1 MADMIKTLAAR
12 LLLLCLVL
20 FAAAAGPTAAQ
31 VSMVPGMPAEAPAEP
46 EASIGAE
53 GQASL
58 DDLISILE
66 DDTTRAR
73 LVESLRAMA
82 YQPPEDA
89 EPAPGAE
96 EEAQAASVPAAL
108 AGYTRSGV
116 EALQIG
122 ASAVGTIVTEATEL
136 IAGTEAINFPGVVA
150 AILPVLSVAVAV
162 FAAYFA
168 MSFLIRPALDWLAAR
183 ARPKAPVLRLGL
195 LMAGLALSA
204 LKIIVAGLAGHV
216 AAILFYAGPPN
227 FAQALF
233 LNAFIISGLI
243 QVLLSG
249 FVAPYHPS
257 LRMTP
262 FSDGQARYW
271 YKRLVFVIL
280 ALGYTF
286 LFLAPIVEANSNVRA
301 GNAVRFIV
309 VIVAYLT
316 MVTLIVRNRF
326 PVAERLQR
334 RAMHGA
340 NDFQSRVNYM
350 LGFIWWLLALGY
362 ISALLVLWLLS
373 PRDGFR
379 FITLASL
386 YSLAA
391 ITIGGLVITI
401 LSKVILSGIKVPQ
414 LTKDRFPLLE
424 HRLNAFVPMLLT
436 LARIIVIVLVFGTI
450 LEAWSIVEFSA
461 WAQTAWGQRLVGG
474 GIGALIILSVAFAL
488 YLMMSSWVEYR
499 LNPNFGTVPS
509 PREKTLLALFRN
521 AFTVVLAVISLM
533 LVLSQIGLDIAPLLA
548 GAGVVGLAIG
558 FGAQTLVRDI
568 ITGAFIQIENVMNE
582 GDVVQIGAISG
593 VVEKLTIRS
602 VSLRSLDGTY
612 HLIPFSA
619 ADQVSNMTKD
629 FSNFVADVEVAY
641 REDTDEV
648 RAAMEEAFERL
659 KETDQAENILADFE
673 FLGVEMLNPSSI
685 QVRGRVRTLPGKQW
699 GVGRVYKSLIKKVLD
714 ERRIEIPFPQTTV
727 WFGTGKD
734 GSAPPMRIL
743 RAGSESQ
750 HSEVARALPKPK
762 GGPSA
767 PATAVDDAEGADR
780 QEAADK
786 AEEAATLK
794 AESEDA
800 RRP

>member
-1 MADMIKTLAAR
+1 MIKTLASR
-12 LLLLCLVL
+12 LLFVCLLTFLSAWPASAQL
-20 FAAAAGPTAAQ
+20 PAIPGTTPAAPQETADEGVGEAQ
-31 VSMVPGMPAEAPAEP
+31 R
-46 EASIGAE
+46 
-53 GQASL
+53 ASL
-58 DDLISILE
+58 DDLIAILE
-66 DDTTRAR
+66 DEATRAR
-73 LVESLRAMA
+73 LIESLRAMA
-82 YQPPEDA
+82 YQPPAADQAAAEEA
-89 EPAPGAE
+89 EPE
-96 EEAQAASVPAAL
+96 AASVPAAL

-116 EALQIG
+116 EALQMGTTAI
-122 ASAVGTIVTEATEL
+122 ATIVRQATNL
-136 IAGTEAINFPGVVA
+136 MAGTEAINFPGVVS
-150 AILPVLSVAVAV
+150 AILPVLAVAVAV

-168 MSFLIRPALDWLAAR
+168 LSFALRPALDWLAAR
-183 ARPKAPVLRLGL
+183 ARPKAPILRLTL
-195 LMAGLALSA
+195 LSGAMAVSA
-204 LKIIVAGLAGHV
+204 LKILLSGVAGHI
-216 AAILFYAGPPN
+216 AAIVFYSGPPN

-233 LNAFIISGLI
+233 LNAFVITGLI
-243 QVLLSG
+243 QVALSA
-249 FVAPYHPS
+249 FVAPYHPP

-271 YKRLVFVIL
+271 YKRLAFIIL

-309 VIVAYLT
+309 VVITYLT
-316 MVTLIVRNRF
+316 TVWLIVHNRY

-334 RAMHGA
+334 AAMHGA
-340 NDFQSRVNYM
+340 RDFQSRVNYI
-350 LGFIWWLLALGY
+350 LGYVWWLLALVFVT
-362 ISALLVLWLLS
+362 ALLILWLLS
-373 PRDGFR
+373 PRDGFQ
-379 FITLASL
+379 FMAVASL

-391 ITIGGLVITI
+391 ITVGGLVITI
-401 LSKVILSGIKVPQ
+401 LSKVILSGIRVPDV
-414 LTKDRFPLLE
+414 TKDRLPLLE
-424 HRLNAFVPMLLT
+424 GRLNAFVPTLLT
-436 LARIIVIVLVFGTI
+436 LARVIVIILVFGTI
-450 LEAWSIVEFSA
+450 LESWRIVEFSA

-474 GIGALIILSVAFAL
+474 AIGALIILSVAFCI
-488 YLMMSSWVEYR
+488 YVVMSSWVEYR
-499 LNPNFGTVPS
+499 LNPNYGTVPS

-521 AFTVVLAVISLM
+521 AFTVVLAVITLM

-558 FGAQTLVRDI
+558 FGAQKLVQDI

-659 KETDQAENILADFE
+659 RETDQAENIIGDFE
-673 FLGVEMLNPSSI
+673 FLGVEMLGSSS
-685 QVRGRVRTLPGKQW
+685 VLLRGRVRTLPGKQW

-743 RAGSESQ
+743 RAGADSQ
-750 HSEVARALPKPK
+750 HAEVARSLPKPK
-762 GGPSA
+762 DGPSA
-767 PATAVDDAEGADR
+767 PTTSVDDAEGADR

-786 AEEAATLK
+786 AEEAAIEK
-794 AESEDA
+794 ENPPPA
-800 RRP
+800 RP

>member
-1 MADMIKTLAAR
+1 MIKTLPTR
-12 LLLLCLVL
+12 LLFVCLLAFL
-20 FAAAAGPTAAQ
+20 AAAPAGAQ
-31 VSMVPGMPAEAPAEP
+31 LPSIPGMPSATAEEPAAET
-46 EASIGAE
+46 GVDAE
-53 GQASL
+53 GRASL

-66 DDTTRAR
+66 DEATRAR
-73 LVESLRAMA
+73 LIESLRAMA
-82 YQPPEDA
+82 YQPAAPEEDA
-89 EPAPGAE
+89 GATDMETAP
-96 EEAQAASVPAAL
+96 ASVPAAL
-108 AGYTRSGV
+108 AVYTRTGV
-116 EALQIG
+116 EGLQMG
-122 ASAVGTIVTEATEL
+122 MAAVANIANEATHL
-136 IAGTEAINFPGVVA
+136 IAGTEAINFPAVIA
-150 AILPVLSVAVAV
+150 AILPVLAVAVAV
-162 FAAYFA
+162 FAAYFGL
-168 MSFLIRPALDWLAAR
+168 SFAVRPALDWLASR
-183 ARPKAPVLRLGL
+183 ARPKAPVLRLTLLAGGL
-195 LMAGLALSA
+195 LISA
-204 LKIIVAGLAGHV
+204 LKILLSGVAGHI
-216 AAILFYAGPPN
+216 AAIVFYAGPPN

-233 LNAFIISGLI
+233 LNAFVITGLI
-243 QVLLSG
+243 QVALSA
-249 FVAPYHPS
+249 FVAPYHPP

-271 YKRLVFVIL
+271 YKRLAFIIL

-309 VIVAYLT
+309 VVVTYLT
-316 MVTLIVRNRF
+316 TVWMIVHNRY
-326 PVAERLQR
+326 PVGERLQR
-334 RAMHGA
+334 AAMHGA
-340 NDFQSRVNYM
+340 RDFQSRVNYL
-350 LGFIWWLLALGY
+350 LGYVWWLLALGY
-362 ISALLVLWLLS
+362 VSALLILWLLS
-373 PRDGFR
+373 PRDGFQ
-379 FITLASL
+379 FMALASL

-391 ITIGGLVITI
+391 ITLGGLVITI
-401 LSKVILSGIKVPQ
+401 LSKIILKGIKVPQ
-414 LTKDRFPLLE
+414 VTKDRLPLLE
-424 HRLNAFVPMLLT
+424 GRVNTFVPTLLT
-436 LARIIVIVLVFGTI
+436 LARVIVIILVFGTI
-450 LEAWSIVEFSA
+450 LESWRIVEFSA

-474 GIGALIILSVAFAL
+474 AIGALIILSIAFGV
-488 YLMMSSWVEYR
+488 YLVLSSWVEYR
-499 LNPNFGTVPS
+499 LNPNYGTVPS

-521 AFTVVLAVISLM
+521 AFTVILAVITLM

-558 FGAQTLVRDI
+558 FGAQKLVQDI

-582 GDVVQIGAISG
+582 GDVVQVGAISG

-648 RAAMEEAFERL
+648 RAAMEEAFARL
-659 KETDQAENILADFE
+659 RQTDQAENILADFE

-743 RAGSESQ
+743 RAGADSQ
-750 HSEVARALPKPK
+750 HAEVARALPRPK
-762 GGPSA
+762 SAPSA
-767 PATAVDDAEGADR
+767 PATSVDDAEGADR
-780 QEAADK
+780 QEAAEK
-786 AEEAATLK
+786 AEEAA
-794 AESEDA
+794 AEKENAVAA
-800 RRP
+800 RA